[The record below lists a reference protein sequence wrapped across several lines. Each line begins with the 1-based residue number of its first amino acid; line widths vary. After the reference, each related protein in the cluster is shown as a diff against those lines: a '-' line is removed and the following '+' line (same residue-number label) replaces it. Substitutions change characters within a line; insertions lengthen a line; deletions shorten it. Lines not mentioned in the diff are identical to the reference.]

1 MNSNLILGCCHLFR
15 AKSTDKF
22 ELHHEYQKKFR
33 QYIKLYYNLKIKFKI
48 GGNIF
53 YQNDLNRNHL
63 YYDINF
69 K

>member
-1 MNSNLILGCCHLFR
+1 MAKMNSNLILGCCHLFR

-48 GGNIF
+48 
-53 YQNDLNRNHL
+53 
-63 YYDINF
+63 
-69 K
+69 